1 MGKTQWAAARR
12 QLIRL
17 AFGTAVA
24 GVLGLS
30 PASAQT
36 DWPRRPITL
45 IVSQSAGAS
54 PDVFARHLA
63 ERLRPLLNQSVIVE
77 NKPGGGNAVGAVAA
91 ARAAPDGHTFFFA
104 TSAALTMNP
113 FLMKNL
119 PYDPLKDFIPIALVT
134 RSHQVVVAH
143 PDFPGKTLAGLIEE
157 VKRNPGKY
165 SVAIDGP
172 RNLSGVIMRILA
184 SKAGLET
191 VEVPYTNIPQSLMEV
206 VAGRLPIGVFSL
218 SVAEGQIRG
227 GALKAIA
234 GASATGIASMP
245 EVEPL
250 ARTFPGFDYLG
261 WFMVMAPAGTPQPI
275 VDAMH
280 KAIATALR
288 DPGMIEAAP
297 KLGFELD
304 PNGVGSREDASKFLS
319 RQLDLWRATTQQ
331 LGLSPE

>member
-1 MGKTQWAAARR
+1 MGKTQWAVARR

-17 AFGTAVA
+17 AFATAAA
-24 GVLGLS
+24 GALGLS
-30 PASAQT
+30 AASAQT

-77 NKPGGGNAVGAVAA
+77 NKPGGGNAIGAVAA

-119 PYDPLKDFIPIALVT
+119 PYDPQKDFMPVALVT

-184 SKAGLET
+184 SKAGLDT

-206 VAGRLPIGVFSL
+206 VAGRMPIGVFSL

-227 GALKAIA
+227 GALKVIA

-245 EVEPL
+245 EVEPI

-280 KAIATALR
+280 KAIATALH
-288 DPGMIEAAP
+288 DPGLIEAAP